1 MIIVVLM
8 VQIAPVSAAEPMSL
22 QEVVTTAINNNPAVI
37 EMQKRWEEKNSQIPV
52 ITALPNPKVGIM
64 KDEIPNGTLNP
75 GQGMMTEYTISQ
87 EIMGG
92 GKLGLMG
99 RMAAN
104 DALMAKGAYRDRQ
117 LQTYVEAKQS
127 YYDSLYAAKALEIG
141 KENQQLM
148 GQLAQIAQVNY
159 STGMIPLQD
168 TLRAQ
173 TEFSKMTADL
183 LNMAAMD
190 AVAKAR
196 LNTIMGR
203 PADSALTISEEF
215 NAPPPNFD
223 LTSLVSSAAAGK
235 PSLQGMKSQL
245 DMAQSGVELAKKQS
259 LPDYEVQLG
268 YKNSKDMFSPSGWK
282 IGVMAMIPIW
292 EDKNKA
298 QVTSAKANL
307 DAMHA
312 SYQNMRNMTGL
323 DVQMALVEAQT
334 YWRQIDLYKNTIV
347 PQAEQAF
354 QAGVIS
360 YTNGK
365 VDFMAVLDSLTT
377 LRNAKLGYYK
387 AKIDHEKAATN
398 LEKAVGKPLF
408 GSIGQI

>member
-1 MIIVVLM
+1 
-8 VQIAPVSAAEPMSL
+8 
-22 QEVVTTAINNNPAVI
+22 
-37 EMQKRWEEKNSQIPV
+37 
-52 ITALPNPKVGIM
+52 
-64 KDEIPNGTLNP
+64 
-75 GQGMMTEYTISQ
+75 
-87 EIMGG
+87 
-92 GKLGLMG
+92 
-99 RMAAN
+99 
-104 DALMAKGAYRDRQ
+104 
-117 LQTYVEAKQS
+117 
-127 YYDSLYAAKALEIG
+127 
-141 KENQQLM
+141 
-148 GQLAQIAQVNY
+148 
-159 STGMIPLQD
+159 
-168 TLRAQ
+168 
-173 TEFSKMTADL
+173 
-183 LNMAAMD
+183 
-190 AVAKAR
+190 
-196 LNTIMGR
+196 
-203 PADSALTISEEF
+203 
-215 NAPPPNFD
+215 
-223 LTSLVSSAAAGK
+223 
-235 PSLQGMKSQL
+235 
-245 DMAQSGVELAKKQS
+245 
-259 LPDYEVQLG
+259 
-268 YKNSKDMFSPSGWK
+268 
-282 IGVMAMIPIW
+282 MIPIW